1 MRLTIGER
9 GQARKGT
16 RGLDA
21 IEQAIRNAFAKGNPE
36 DPAFRERVYRSAHA
50 ALEKALQANTA
61 LAPELAERRRKS
73 LMSAV
78 SSIESEF
85 IPVVEPDRP
94 PAAVRAPEVSPV
106 VERQPEP
113 PAPEIRM
120 GPAAEAPPSRP
131 ERREPDF
138 AADDRPDWPAAPE
151 PLRPVLSGDAP
162 PAARVQESQADDRR
176 RALAPEPR
184 RRYWGLI
191 SGLLIFLIIVGLAV
205 WTAAEL
211 GFLNVS
217 KPQGTVPAETPATA
231 NGDNA
236 GPRKPGEVEA
246 LENWIVVF
254 SPDDP
259 TTVQALDGAKAE
271 VVDTSGE
278 KLIRITSGKT
288 GAGIQFDVGQG
299 VLEQIA
305 GKRAVFD
312 IVARTGD
319 GPETQMSVACD
330 FGALGNCGRNRYL
343 VGPQRSEFL
352 FEVDVPAG
360 RPDGAGSIM
369 IVSDVENGG
378 KALEIAQVRVTV
390 AGE

>member
-1 MRLTIGER
+1 
-9 GQARKGT
+9 
-16 RGLDA
+16 LDA

-50 ALEKALQANTA
+50 ALEKALLANSA
-61 LAPELAERRRKS
+61 LAPEVAERRRKA

-85 IPVVEPDRP
+85 IPAVEPARP
-94 PAAVRAPEVSPV
+94 P
-106 VERQPEP
+106 P
-113 PAPEIRM
+113 PAPEPSAIPEPPVVAERH
-120 GPAAEAPPSRP
+120 PRPSAPEIAVPTPTEAPRP
-131 ERREPDF
+131 QAGRRDPDF
-138 AADDRPDWPAAPE
+138 AATDERPDWPAAPE

-162 PAARVQESQADDRR
+162 PLAGLAPQGQMEERR
-176 RALAPEPR
+176 KTLVPEPR
-184 RRYWGLI
+184 RGRWGLI
-191 SGLLIFLIIVGLAV
+191 AGLLIFLVIIGLAV
-205 WTAAEL
+205 WTAVEL
-211 GFLNVS
+211 GFLNLS
-217 KPQGTVPAETPATA
+217 ARQGTAQVEEPAAG
-231 NGDNA
+231 GDNS

-271 VVDTSGE
+271 VVDASGE
-278 KLIRITSGKT
+278 NVMSINSGPT
-288 GAGIQFDVGQG
+288 GAPIQFDVGQG

-312 IVARTGD
+312 IVALTGD

-330 FGALGNCGRNRYL
+330 FGSLGDCGRNRYL

-352 FEVDVPAG
+352 FEVEVPAG
-360 RPDGAGSIM
+360 TPSGAGSIT

-378 KALEIAQVRVTV
+378 KALSIAQIRVSVT
-390 AGE
+390 GQ

>member
-1 MRLTIGER
+1 M
-9 GQARKGT
+9 
-16 RGLDA
+16 DA

-36 DPAFRERVYRSAHA
+36 DPAFRERVYRSAYA

-61 LAPELAERRRKS
+61 LAPEIAERRRKA

-85 IPVVEPDRP
+85 IPAVEPAQPPSMSDPAAEDRP
-94 PAAVRAPEVSPV
+94 EPAAPDIR
-106 VERQPEP
+106 PEP
-113 PAPEIRM
+113 PRSAQPSSRERID
-120 GPAAEAPPSRP
+120 PAFPG
-131 ERREPDF
+131 
-138 AADDRPDWPAAPE
+138 ADDRPDWPAAPE

-162 PAARVQESQADDRR
+162 PAADLEPQGHGEDRR
-176 RALAPEPR
+176 TVLAPEPR
-184 RRYWGLI
+184 RGRWGLI
-191 SGLLIFLIIVGLAV
+191 GGLLIFLIIIGLAV

-211 GFLNVS
+211 GFLNLPS
-217 KPQGTVPAETPATA
+217 SQGTSQVQAPAET
-231 NGDNA
+231 GDNN

-246 LENWIVVF
+246 LENWIIVF

-259 TTVQALDGAKAE
+259 TTVQALDGANAE
-271 VVDTSGE
+271 VVDAGGE
-278 KLIRITSGKT
+278 TLIRINSGPS
-288 GAGIQFDVGQG
+288 GAAIQFDVGQG

-330 FGALGNCGRNRYL
+330 FGTLGDCGRNRYL

-352 FEVDVPAG
+352 FEVEIPAG
-360 RPDGAGSIM
+360 RPEGAGSIM
-369 IVSDVENGG
+369 IVSDVESGG
-378 KALEIAQVRVTV
+378 KALEVAQIRVSV
-390 AGE
+390 SGQ